1 MVKKLKVFRTAVGF
15 HDAYVAAPSRKA
27 ALEAW
32 GSDANLFSTGA
43 AEEISDPVLAK
54 APLAKPGEVV
64 KLPRGT
70 TAEHIAA
77 LPKASPHAQ
86 PKRAKRQQKEAPVAK
101 HIPRPRPSRNK
112 LDAAREALAQCE
124 SRYDRAMAE
133 IEENRRTL
141 DAEQERLT
149 QDQNADIERLQQ
161 VVDRESAAYKRAI
174 DRWQRSEEHTLN
186 SSH

>member
-1 MVKKLKVFRTAVGF
+1 MARKLKVFRTAVGF

-32 GSDANLFSTGA
+32 GSDANLFATGA
-43 AEEISDPVLAK
+43 AEEVTDPALTK
-54 APLAKPGEVV
+54 APLATPGQVV

-86 PKRAKRQQKEAPVAK
+86 PSKAKWQQQEAAAE
-101 HIPRPRPSRNK
+101 HYIPQPRPSRDK
-112 LDAAREALAQCE
+112 LDAALEALAQCK

-133 IEENRRTL
+133 IEEKRRKL
-141 DAEQERLT
+141 DVEQERLT

-161 VVDRESAAYKRAI
+161 RVDRESAAYKRAI
-174 DRWQRSEEHTLN
+174 DRWQG
-186 SSH
+186 